1 MGRRTINGLGTDIDW
16 IKKTLENYEERFDRI
31 EQKLEGLV
39 AFKEQVKTEARIQ
52 ARITSII
59 IAIVPTAISFALLLL
74 RIFRK

>member
-16 IKKTLENYEERFDRI
+16 IKKTLENYEDRFDRI

-59 IAIVPTAISFALLLL
+59 IAIVPTAISIALLVMKIL
-74 RIFRK
+74 KK